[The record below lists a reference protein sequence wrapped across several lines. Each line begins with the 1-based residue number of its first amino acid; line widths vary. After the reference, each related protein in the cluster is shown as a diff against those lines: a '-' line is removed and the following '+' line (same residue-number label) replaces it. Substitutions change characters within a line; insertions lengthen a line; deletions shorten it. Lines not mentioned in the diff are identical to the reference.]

1 MDFYELTDDVVTLS
15 VPTAQDAQTIATL
28 CQDAEVSRWTTVPEP
43 YDLADALAFV
53 AALVPAGWRDAS
65 SLAWAVRDAATQE
78 VAGMVSVETRDGE
91 MGWWMGAPYRRR
103 GWMTRAARLVAAD
116 AFTRHRLDH
125 LRWRAIVGNDGSW
138 RVAQRLGFSLE
149 GTVRHSIEQRGVWRD
164 GWVATLLPD
173 ELR

>member
-1 MDFYELTDDVVTLS
+1 MDPYELADDVVTLS
-15 VPTAQDAQTIATL
+15 VPTAQDAEAIVTH
-28 CQDAEVSRWTTVPEP
+28 CQDPEVSRWTTVPDP
-43 YDLADALAFV
+43 YALADALAFV
-53 AALVPAGWRDAS
+53 AAMVPAGWRDGS

-91 MGWWMGAPYRRR
+91 MGWWMGASYRRR

-116 AFTRHRLDH
+116 AFTRLHLDH

-138 RVAQRLGFSLE
+138 RVAQQLGFTLD

-164 GWVATLLPD
+164 GSVATLLPG